1 MNARR
6 MTAAATLALA
16 LSAAPA
22 THAQPAPSAAD
33 AAKVARVL
41 KATPLIDG
49 HDDLTWEVRTKF
61 GGDPAK
67 PRLAEEAAA
76 VGRKPALQTD
86 IPRLRRG
93 GVGGQFWSVYVPPG
107 QLGPDSVKMTL
118 EQIALLREIV
128 ALHPD
133 TFEMAYTAAD
143 VVRIH
148 KAGRIASLVG
158 MEGGHSIDNSM
169 AVLRAFYQAGARYM
183 TLAHSEN
190 TAWSDS
196 ATDKPAHDGLTPFGE
211 AIVHEMNRLG
221 MLVDLS
227 HVSDATMRDAL
238 RVTQAAVIFSHS
250 SARALGGVSR
260 NVPDDV
266 LKLVAA
272 NGGVVMVAFVPGF
285 LSPDGKAWTE
295 GLFAELA
302 AGARRHPGD
311 EAAAAADMLAWQKTH
326 PSPAATLAM
335 AADHIDH
342 IRRVAGVD
350 NVGLGADYDGG
361 ADDLPAGLEDV
372 SKYPALLAELSRRGW
387 SEADLRK
394 LAGEN
399 VLRALRGAEATA
411 QRLSRETPSH
421 ATLTQPR

>member
-1 MNARR
+1 MNHRTL
-6 MTAAATLALA
+6 TAIAALTLALA
-16 LSAAPA
+16 AAAPA
-22 THAQPAPSAAD
+22 TAQTAAD
-33 AAKVARVL
+33 QAKVARVL

-49 HDDLTWEVRTKF
+49 HNDLPWEIRTKF
-61 GGDPAK
+61 GSDPAK
-67 PRLAEEAAA
+67 AHLDKEAAA
-76 VGRKPALQTD
+76 VGRKPPLQTD
-86 IPRLRRG
+86 IPRLRKG

-107 QLGPDSVKMTL
+107 QPGPSSVKMTL

-133 TFEMAYTAAD
+133 AFEMAYTAAD

-148 KAGRIASLVG
+148 KAGKVASLVG

-169 AVLRAFYQAGARYM
+169 TVLRGFYDAGARYM

-190 TAWSDS
+190 TAWADS
-196 ATDKPAHDGLTPFGE
+196 ATDKPAHGGLSPFGE
-211 AIVHEMNRLG
+211 AVVHEMNRLG

-227 HVSDATMRDAL
+227 HVSEDTMRDAL
-238 RVTQAAVIFSHS
+238 RVTQAPVIFSHS
-250 SARALGGVSR
+250 SAKALGDVSR

-266 LKLVAA
+266 LKQLPA

-285 LSPDGKAWTE
+285 LSPDGKAWIE
-295 GLFAELA
+295 GLFAEMQA
-302 AGARRHPGD
+302 SQKRHPDNAELAGV
-311 EAAAAADMLAWQKTH
+311 EMSAWQKAH
-326 PSPAATLAM
+326 PAPIATLAQ
-335 AADHIDH
+335 AADHIEH
-342 IRRVAGVD
+342 IRKVAGVD
-350 NVGLGADYDGG
+350 HVGLGGDFDGTE
-361 ADDLPAGLEDV
+361 DLPVGLEDV

-411 QRLSRETPSH
+411 KRLSKEPPSH
-421 ATLTQPR
+421 ATVEAR